1 MISVFEALSIIDQ
14 TTFQL
19 DPVRVPLMQSIGM
32 VMAEDLEAPISLPPF
47 RQSAMDG
54 YAFRH
59 GFGEEFQVIGE
70 SKAGDN
76 VEFALEEN
84 EGIRIFT
91 GSRVPNDADTVV
103 MQEHVERSGDQVKIL
118 KMPKIGTNVRPV
130 GEQIQQGDVVL
141 EKGTTINAAV
151 IGFLAGLGIADVLV
165 IRKPK
170 ISILVT
176 GNELQEP
183 GTALE
188 PGAVY
193 ESNRSMLKA
202 ALQAENVDLI
212 SDVHVKDDRDS
223 TFEAI
228 KQGLQADILLIS
240 GGISVGDY
248 DFVKEALEKNEV
260 EEKFYKVNQKP
271 GKPLWFGKKEESL
284 VFALPGNPASSLTC
298 FLIYALA
305 AIRKMNGSSKIEINL
320 KKGKLKG
327 EYTNVF
333 EKSLFLQCRE
343 SGRVLEI
350 YPKQASSMLVS
361 FTMSNA
367 FLFVPN
373 DVKEI
378 RDGDEVMFIP
388 FKL

>member
-14 TTFQL
+14 HSEPL
-19 DPVRVPLMQSIGM
+19 GSVLVPLRESVGM
-32 VMAEDLEAPISLPPF
+32 VLAEDIEAPISLPPF

-59 GFGEEFQVIGE
+59 GFGDRLHVIGE

-76 VEFALEEN
+76 VDFLLKETDA
-84 EGIRIFT
+84 IRIFT
-91 GSRVPNDADTVV
+91 GSRVPDQADTVI
-103 MQEHVERSGDQVKIL
+103 MQEHVERQGDQIKLVKI
-118 KMPKIGTNVRPV
+118 PNPGTNVRPI
-130 GEQIQQGDVVL
+130 GEQIKQGDMVL
-141 EKGTTINAAV
+141 QKGTLINAAV
-151 IGFLAGLGIADVLV
+151 IGFLAGLGLAEVLV

-170 ISILVT
+170 IAILVT

-183 GTALE
+183 GTLLK

-193 ESNRSMLKA
+193 ESNRSMLQA
-202 ALQAENVDLI
+202 ALGSENVELVFDA
-212 SDVHVKDDRDS
+212 HVRDDRES

-228 KQGLQADILLIS
+228 REGLQADVLLIS

-248 DFVKEALEKNEV
+248 DFVKESLEKNGV

-271 GKPLWFGKKEESL
+271 GKPLWFGKKDETL

-305 AIRKMNGSSKIEINL
+305 AIRKMNGTSKIEIGL
-320 KKGKLKG
+320 KKGILRG
-327 EYTNVF
+327 DYSNVY
-333 EKSLFLQCRE
+333 EKSLFLQCKE
-343 SGRVLEI
+343 SGGVLEI

-373 DVKEI
+373 NVKEI
-378 RDGDEVMFIP
+378 RNGDEVMYIP
-388 FKL
+388 FNL